1 MYRAITH
8 KIQVTVEPRYLE
20 DESSPDAGRFFWAYR
35 VEIVNLSEQSVTLRT
50 RTWRITDANGHTQ
63 EVRGIGVVGEQPV
76 IPPGRAY
83 SYTSGAPLSTSSGIM
98 VGSYQMETEAGEM
111 LNVDIPAFSL
121 DCPYS
126 KRRLN

>member
-1 MYRAITH
+1 MYRAMTH
-8 KIQVTVEPRYLE
+8 KIQVTVGPRYLE